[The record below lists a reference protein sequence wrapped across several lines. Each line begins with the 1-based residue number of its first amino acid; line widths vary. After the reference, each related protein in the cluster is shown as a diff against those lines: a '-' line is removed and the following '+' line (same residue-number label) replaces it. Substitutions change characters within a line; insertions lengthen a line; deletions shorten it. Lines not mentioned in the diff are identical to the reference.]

1 MSKQPNF
8 GYTVEPDDTFQQVL
22 EGAAKLLFWAGVVA
36 TAIATAFLVY
46 TYIAF
51 SGGSTPAAGAVVQA
65 ESNISIFSKV
75 LLAGLIAA
83 GVGSTFLF
91 WGEETL
97 GAFQLLGAGLFYFAP
112 LLIPS
117 VAGHGDN
124 KLPEVAT
131 QSLATIQN
139 GGIGLGLLAVCV
151 LASDIAMRIR
161 LRSLQGA
168 RADQLKYGKGVK
180 EERDIQNV
188 FLGKCW
194 QLPFCRKFV
203 RERCPIYHAK
213 RTCWRERVGCMCE
226 EEVIGQAM
234 ANRAIPRDA
243 VAAAKFIPV
252 NNRLPMAAKIQRC
265 KQCVIYNEH
274 QKHKYRLAVP
284 AVLVF
289 YILAVVAGYGP
300 LMAGMGKVIAKI
312 DGIVNNVT
320 YQPNGTVH
328 AAAEAPVY
336 FQFILLICIMVICFT
351 YTLRLT
357 EYLIFKAKV

>member
-8 GYTVEPDDTFQQVL
+8 GYAVEPDDTFQHVL
-22 EGAAKLLFWAGVVA
+22 EGAAKLLFWCGLAA
-36 TAIATAFLVY
+36 TVIATVFFVY
-46 TYIAF
+46 TYLAF
-51 SGGSTPAAGAVVQA
+51 SGGGTPATGTIVQA
-65 ESNISIFSKV
+65 ESNIAIFYKV
-75 LLAGLIAA
+75 LLAGVIAA

-97 GAFQLLGAGLFYFAP
+97 GAFQLLAAGLFYFGP
-112 LLIPS
+112 LALPL
-117 VAGHGDN
+117 VGGHGAT

-131 QSLATIQN
+131 QSLNTIQD
-139 GGIGLGLLAVCV
+139 GGLALGFLAVCV
-151 LASDIAMRIR
+151 LFSDIAMRIR

-180 EERDIQNV
+180 EERDVQNV

-203 RERCPIYHAK
+203 RERCPIYHSK

-284 AVLVF
+284 AVLVI
-289 YILAVVAGYGP
+289 YILGIVVGYGP
-300 LMAGMGKVIAKI
+300 LMSGMDSLITRVN
-312 DGIVNNVT
+312 GIVSEVT
-320 YQPNGTVH
+320 YHPKTVETTSGT
-328 AAAEAPVY
+328 PVY
-336 FQFILLICIMVICFT
+336 FQFVLLICLTVICFT
-351 YTLRLT
+351 YTLRIT